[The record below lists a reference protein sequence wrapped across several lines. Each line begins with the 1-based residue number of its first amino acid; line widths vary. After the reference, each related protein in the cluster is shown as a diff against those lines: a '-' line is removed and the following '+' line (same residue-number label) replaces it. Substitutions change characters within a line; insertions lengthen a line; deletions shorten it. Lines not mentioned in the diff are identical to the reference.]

1 MYPVLTHLP
10 RLLGAATIIL
20 VLAACGSDGASNGPS
35 GGPPAG
41 GASGGGGAPHGVVAT
56 DFAFAL
62 ESGDLGA
69 GPTTFNLKNDG
80 DAPHNFAIQGEGIEQ
95 STPII
100 QGGQSASITV
110 DLKPGTYAYLCTV
123 PGHAQLGM
131 EGSFTVK

>member
-1 MYPVLTHLP
+1 MYRIFTHLP
-10 RLLGAATIIL
+10 RLLGATALIL
-20 VLAACGSDGASNGPS
+20 ALAACGNEGSSAPS

-41 GASGGGGAPHGVVAT
+41 GDSGGGAPVSVVAT

-62 ESGDLGA
+62 EPGDIGA

-80 DAPHNFAIQGEGIEQ
+80 DAPHNFAVQGEGVEQ
-95 STPII
+95 STSVI
-100 QGGQSASITV
+100 QGGESASVTL

>member
-1 MYPVLTHLP
+1 MYPVLTHLS
-10 RLLGAATIIL
+10 RLLGAATIML
-20 VLAACGSDGASNGPS
+20 ALAACGSDGASNGPS
-35 GGPPAG
+35 GGPPPG
-41 GASGGGGAPHGVVAT
+41 SDSGGGAPYGVVAT

-80 DAPHNFAIQGEGIEQ
+80 DAPHNFAVQGEGVEQ

-131 EGSFTVK
+131 QGSFTVK